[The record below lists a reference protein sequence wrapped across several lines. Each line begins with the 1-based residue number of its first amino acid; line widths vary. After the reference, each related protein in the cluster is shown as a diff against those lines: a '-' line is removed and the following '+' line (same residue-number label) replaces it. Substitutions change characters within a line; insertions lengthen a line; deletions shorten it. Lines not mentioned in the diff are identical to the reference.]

1 MEPLIHH
8 FSKNNNMPIDL
19 VIGDD
24 KKNAIYDP
32 ITQKTKLE
40 MGGGYTTASHRSTD
54 GTKPKNE
61 ADRVMDDN

>member
-1 MEPLIHH
+1 MEPLIHQ
-8 FSKNNNMPIDL
+8 FSKHNKMPIDL
-19 VIGDD
+19 VMEDD

-32 ITQKTKLE
+32 LTQTTQLE
-40 MGGGYTTASHRSTD
+40 MGGYTTASHRSTD

>member
-1 MEPLIHH
+1 
-8 FSKNNNMPIDL
+8 MPIDL

-32 ITQKTKLE
+32 ITQTTQLE
-40 MGGGYTTASHRSTD
+40 MGGYTTASHRSTD